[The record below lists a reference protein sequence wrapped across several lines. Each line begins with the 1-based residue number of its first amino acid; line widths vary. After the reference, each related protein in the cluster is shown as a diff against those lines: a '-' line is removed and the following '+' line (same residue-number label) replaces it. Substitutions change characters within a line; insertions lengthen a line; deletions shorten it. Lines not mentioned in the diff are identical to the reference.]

1 MSLRPTR
8 GFQQVQVYFINP
20 SLLKT
25 VVFQIFPFKQNVDI
39 TKYAKA
45 VRMNMKSGINL
56 LDETDIL
63 KVARSCTTVRV
74 RAGEE
79 LIRKDDISDELYI
92 VTDGSFKV
100 YDDSYGEDFVHAIL
114 TKGAI
119 FGEMSFLD
127 GTPRSASV
135 KAISNGSLLKMGKKE
150 FDTLLVN
157 NPDTALL
164 FLFTLARVV
173 TRRLREVND
182 ALRGMTFS
190 VGDQDSQ
197 KAIAEVIAQ
206 MEYAVHIELSGSQ
219 KSIG

>member
-1 MSLRPTR
+1 MR
-8 GFQQVQVYFINP
+8 
-20 SLLKT
+20 
-25 VVFQIFPFKQNVDI
+25 
-39 TKYAKA
+39 
-45 VRMNMKSGINL
+45 SGINL
-56 LDETDIL
+56 LEEADIL
-63 KVARSCTTVRV
+63 KVAQSCTTVHV
-74 RAGEE
+74 LTGEE
-79 LIRKDDISDELYI
+79 LIRKNDTSEELYI

-127 GTPRSASV
+127 STPRSASV
-135 KAISNGSLLKMGKKE
+135 KAISDGSLLRMGKKE
-150 FDTLLVN
+150 FDNLLVN
-157 NPDTALL
+157 SPDTALL

-190 VGDQDSQ
+190 MGDQDSR

-206 MEYAVHIELSGSQ
+206 MEYAVHIELTGSHRGR
-219 KSIG
+219 KED

>member
-1 MSLRPTR
+1 MR
-8 GFQQVQVYFINP
+8 
-20 SLLKT
+20 
-25 VVFQIFPFKQNVDI
+25 
-39 TKYAKA
+39 
-45 VRMNMKSGINL
+45 SGINL

-74 RAGEE
+74 RLGEE
-79 LIRKDDISDELYI
+79 LIRKNDTSEELYI

-127 GTPRSASV
+127 ATPRSASV
-135 KAISNGSLLKMGKKE
+135 KAISDGSLLRMGRKE
-150 FDTLLVN
+150 FDSLLVN

-190 VGDQDSQ
+190 VGDSDSK
-197 KAIAEVIAQ
+197 KAIGEVIAQ
-206 MEYAVHIELSGSQ
+206 MEYAVHIEVTGSQ
-219 KSIG
+219 KGRKEE

>member
-1 MSLRPTR
+1 
-8 GFQQVQVYFINP
+8 
-20 SLLKT
+20 
-25 VVFQIFPFKQNVDI
+25 
-39 TKYAKA
+39 
-45 VRMNMKSGINL
+45 MKSGINL
-56 LDETDIL
+56 LDSSDIL
-63 KVARSCTTVRV
+63 KVTRSSTIVRV

-79 LIRKDDISDELYI
+79 LIRKDDVSDELYI

-135 KAISNGSLLKMGKKE
+135 KAISDGSLLKMGKKE
-150 FDTLLVN
+150 FDTLLVD

-206 MEYAVHIELSGSQ
+206 MEYAVHIELTGSQ
-219 KSIG
+219 RGRKEE

>member
-1 MSLRPTR
+1 M
-8 GFQQVQVYFINP
+8 INM
-20 SLLKT
+20 
-25 VVFQIFPFKQNVDI
+25 
-39 TKYAKA
+39 
-45 VRMNMKSGINL
+45 RSGINL

-63 KVARSCTTVRV
+63 NVARSCTTVRV
-74 RAGEE
+74 LTGEE
-79 LIRKDDISDELYI
+79 LIRKNDTTEELYI

-135 KAISNGSLLKMGKKE
+135 KAISDGSLMKMGKTE
-150 FDTLLVN
+150 FDNLLVN

-190 VGDQDSQ
+190 INDNDSK

-206 MEYAVHIELSGSQ
+206 MEYAVHIELTGSQ
-219 KSIG
+219 RGREEE

>member
-1 MSLRPTR
+1 
-8 GFQQVQVYFINP
+8 
-20 SLLKT
+20 
-25 VVFQIFPFKQNVDI
+25 
-39 TKYAKA
+39 
-45 VRMNMKSGINL
+45 MKSGINL
-56 LDETDIL
+56 LDSSDIL
-63 KVARSCTTVRV
+63 KVARSSTTVRV
-74 RAGEE
+74 LAGEE

-135 KAISNGSLLKMGKKE
+135 KAISDGSLLKMGKKE
-150 FDTLLVN
+150 FDTLLVD

-206 MEYAVHIELSGSQ
+206 MEYAVHIELTGSQ
-219 KSIG
+219 RGRKEE

>member
-1 MSLRPTR
+1 MR
-8 GFQQVQVYFINP
+8 
-20 SLLKT
+20 
-25 VVFQIFPFKQNVDI
+25 
-39 TKYAKA
+39 
-45 VRMNMKSGINL
+45 SGINL
-56 LDETDIL
+56 LEETDIL
-63 KVARSCTTVRV
+63 KVAQSCTTVQV
-74 RAGEE
+74 LTGEE
-79 LIRKDDISDELYI
+79 LIRKNDTSEELYI

-127 GTPRSASV
+127 STPRSASV
-135 KAISNGSLLKMGKKE
+135 KAISDGSLLRMGKKE
-150 FDTLLVN
+150 FDNLLVN

-190 VGDQDSQ
+190 MGDLDSK

-206 MEYAVHIELSGSQ
+206 MEYAVHIELTGSQ
-219 KSIG
+219 RGRKEE